1 VTVQSLKQPV
11 QRANRSELVRH
22 PACSAPQARRHDAV
36 SKEVTDARVENG
48 GRMRRY
54 TISAFVALLAAASL
68 LAQSSVGTIRG
79 TVKDPSGGVL
89 PGATVRL
96 SHATDADRTTITDA
110 KGEFSFLALPPGPYT
125 ITVALS
131 GFTQVAR
138 QVAVQAGAVVRLS
151 LELGVGGL
159 TESVAVT
166 AASPTMNAR
175 TSSVVVGGKYVAGGV
190 LNAPPPPPAPGF
202 NTEAY
207 DRISDNQ
214 WHNAASSPL
223 STFSADVDTASYS
236 NVRRFL
242 NLGQAPPKDAV
253 RIEELINYFSFNYAD
268 PRDGR
273 PFSVTTAIGDC
284 PWNPKHRLALVGLQA
299 RRIDATH
306 IPPRNLVFLIDVSGS
321 MFDPRKLPLVK
332 ASLAM
337 LAPNLTDK
345 DRVAIVVYA
354 GNTGLVLPS
363 TSGGDTPTILDA
375 LRRLEAGGST
385 NGGAGL
391 MLAYRVA
398 QDHFIKGGVN
408 RVILATDGDFNVG
421 VTDQGSLLRLVE
433 EKRAS
438 GVALS
443 VLGYGMGNVKDSTMV
458 KLADAGNG
466 NYAYIDSLAEAQ
478 KVLVEQA
485 GGTLVTVAKDVKLQ
499 IEFNPRVVGAYR
511 LIGYEKRILE
521 AQDFNNDR
529 KDAGEIGA
537 GHSVTA
543 LYELIPAGQPMEG
556 ASIDPLKYQTT
567 QVAAGAPRGE
577 AMTVKIRYKAPDG
590 DVSTLM
596 TTAVA
601 DRTQPIPE
609 LGFAAAVV
617 EFGMLLRDSEFKG
630 ASSFSEALALAQR
643 FKGDDPHGHRAEFI
657 RLIGAAEGVSRVATT
672 ARR

>member
-1 VTVQSLKQPV
+1 
-11 QRANRSELVRH
+11 
-22 PACSAPQARRHDAV
+22 
-36 SKEVTDARVENG
+36 
-48 GRMRRY
+48 MRRY
-54 TISAFVALLAAASL
+54 TIGAFVALLAAASL
-68 LAQSSVGTIRG
+68 FAQSNVGIVRG

-89 PGATVRL
+89 PGVTVRL
-96 SHATDADRTTITDA
+96 AHPPDADRTTVTDA
-110 KGEFSFLALPPGPYT
+110 KGEFSFVALPPGRYE
-125 ITVALS
+125 ITATLAGFSPLTRLVDVQARSVVRVALELR
-131 GFTQVAR
+131 VAGMEETVR
-138 QVAVQAGAVVRLS
+138 AVGASPS
-151 LELGVGGL
+151 LETSL
-159 TESVAVT
+159 
-166 AASPTMNAR
+166 
-175 TSSVVVGGKYVAGGV
+175 SSVVGGRIAGVTGGI
-190 LNAPPPPPAPGF
+190 LSAPPAPPAPGF

-207 DRISDNQ
+207 DRITDNQ

-223 STFSADVDTASYS
+223 STFSADVDTASYAD
-236 NVRRFL
+236 VRRFL

-253 RIEELINYFSFNYAD
+253 RIEELINYFSFAYPD

-363 TSGGDTPTILDA
+363 TSGSDTPTILDA

-391 MLAYRVA
+391 LLAYKVA

-443 VLGYGMGNVKDSTMV
+443 VLGYGMGNVKHSTMV

-499 IEFNPRVVGAYR
+499 VEFNPRAVSAYR

-521 AQDFNNDR
+521 AQDFNNDK

-567 QVAAGAPRGE
+567 QVSTKAPQGE

-601 DRTQPIPE
+601 NRTQSIPE

-657 RLIGAAEGVSRVATT
+657 RLIGAAEGVSRVSTT

>member
-1 VTVQSLKQPV
+1 
-11 QRANRSELVRH
+11 
-22 PACSAPQARRHDAV
+22 
-36 SKEVTDARVENG
+36 
-48 GRMRRY
+48 MRRY
-54 TISAFVALLAAASL
+54 TIGAFVALLAAASL
-68 LAQSSVGTIRG
+68 FAQSSVGIVRG

-96 SHATDADRTTITDA
+96 SHAPDADRTTVTDA
-110 KGEFSFLALPPGPYT
+110 KGEFSFVALPPGPYT

-131 GFTQVAR
+131 GFTQVTR
-138 QVAVQAGAVVRLS
+138 QLAVQAGAVVRLS
-151 LELGVGGL
+151 LELRVGGL
-159 TESVAVT
+159 EESVAVT
-166 AASPTMNAR
+166 AASPTINSS
-175 TSSVVVGGKYVAGGV
+175 TSALRYGGVAGG
-190 LNAPPPPPAPGF
+190 LTGGLAGPPPPAF

-253 RIEELINYFSFNYAD
+253 RIEELINYFSFNYPD
-268 PRDGR
+268 PRDGK

-363 TSGGDTPTILDA
+363 TSGSDTPTILDA

-391 MLAYRVA
+391 MLAYKVA

-499 IEFNPRVVGAYR
+499 VEFNPRVVGAYR

-521 AQDFNNDR
+521 AQDFNNDK

-543 LYELIPAGQPMEG
+543 LYELIPAGQPTEG

-567 QVAAGAPRGE
+567 QVSTKAPLGE

-601 DRTQPIPE
+601 DRTQSTPE

-657 RLIGAAEGVSRVATT
+657 RLIGAAEGVSRVSAT

>member
-1 VTVQSLKQPV
+1 
-11 QRANRSELVRH
+11 
-22 PACSAPQARRHDAV
+22 
-36 SKEVTDARVENG
+36 
-48 GRMRRY
+48 MRRY
-54 TISAFVALLAAASL
+54 TIGAFVALLAAASL
-68 LAQSSVGTIRG
+68 LAQSSVGIVRG
-79 TVKDPSGGVL
+79 TVKDQIGGVL

-96 SHATDADRTTITDA
+96 SHAPDADRTTITDA
-110 KGEFSFLALPPGPYT
+110 KGEFAFVALPPGRYT

-131 GFTQVAR
+131 GFIEVTR
-138 QVAVQAGAVVRLS
+138 QVAVPAGAVVRLS
-151 LELGVGGL
+151 LELRVGAV

-166 AASPTMNAR
+166 AASPTINAR
-175 TSSVVVGGKYVAGGV
+175 TNSVVGGREAGVAGGMV
-190 LNAPPPPPAPGF
+190 YALPAHPGF

-214 WHNAASSPL
+214 WHNAATSPL

-253 RIEELINYFSFNYAD
+253 RIEELINYFSFNYPD

-284 PWNPKHRLALVGLQA
+284 PWNPKHHLALVGLQA

-321 MFDPRKLPLVK
+321 MIDPRKLPLVK

-375 LRRLEAGGST
+375 LRRLEGGGST

-391 MLAYRVA
+391 KLAYKVA

-421 VTDQGSLLRLVE
+421 VTDQGSLLRLIE

-443 VLGYGMGNVKDSTMV
+443 ILGYGMGNVKDSTMV

-499 IEFNPRVVGAYR
+499 VEFNPRAVGAYR

-521 AQDFNNDR
+521 AQDFNNDK

-543 LYELIPAGQPMEG
+543 LYELVPAGQPIEG
-556 ASIDPLKYQTT
+556 VSIDPLKYQTT
-567 QVAAGAPRGE
+567 QVATTAPHGE

-601 DRTQPIPE
+601 DRTQSTPE

-630 ASSFSEALALAQR
+630 ASSFSEALGLARR

-657 RLIGAAEGVSRVATT
+657 RLIGAAEGVSRVVTT
-672 ARR
+672 AHR

>member
-1 VTVQSLKQPV
+1 
-11 QRANRSELVRH
+11 
-22 PACSAPQARRHDAV
+22 
-36 SKEVTDARVENG
+36 
-48 GRMRRY
+48 MRRY
-54 TISAFVALLAAASL
+54 TIGALVALLAAASL
-68 LAQSSVGTIRG
+68 FAQSSVGIIRG

-96 SHATDADRTTITDA
+96 SHAPDADRTTVTDA
-110 KGEFSFLALPPGPYT
+110 KGEFSFVALPPGPYT

-131 GFTQVAR
+131 GFTQVTR
-138 QVAVQAGAVVRLS
+138 QLAVQAGAVVRLS
-151 LELGVGGL
+151 LELRVGGL
-159 TESVAVT
+159 EESVAVT
-166 AASPTMNAR
+166 AASPTIN
-175 TSSVVVGGKYVAGGV
+175 TSTSALRYGGVAGG
-190 LNAPPPPPAPGF
+190 LAGGLAGPPPPAF

-253 RIEELINYFSFNYAD
+253 RIEELINYFSFNYPD
-268 PRDGR
+268 PRDGK

-337 LAPNLTDK
+337 LAPNLTGK

-363 TSGGDTPTILDA
+363 TSGSDTPTILDA

-391 MLAYRVA
+391 MLAYKVA

-408 RVILATDGDFNVG
+408 RVILAADGDFNVG

-499 IEFNPRVVGAYR
+499 VEFNPRVVGAYR

-521 AQDFNNDR
+521 AQDFNNDK

-543 LYELIPAGQPMEG
+543 LYELIPAGQPTEG

-567 QVAAGAPRGE
+567 QVSTKAPLGE

-601 DRTQPIPE
+601 DRTQSTPE

-657 RLIGAAEGVSRVATT
+657 RLIGAAEGVSRVSAT

>member
-1 VTVQSLKQPV
+1 
-11 QRANRSELVRH
+11 
-22 PACSAPQARRHDAV
+22 
-36 SKEVTDARVENG
+36 
-48 GRMRRY
+48 MRRY
-54 TISAFVALLAAASL
+54 TIGAFVALLAAASL
-68 LAQSSVGTIRG
+68 LAQSSVGIVRG
-79 TVKDPSGGVL
+79 TVKDSSGGVL

-96 SHATDADRTTITDA
+96 SHAPDADRTTVTDA
-110 KGEFSFLALPPGPYT
+110 KGEFSFVALSPGQYT
-125 ITVALS
+125 ITVALN
-131 GFTQVAR
+131 GFTQVTR

-151 LELGVGGL
+151 LELGVGAL
-159 TESVAVT
+159 AE
-166 AASPTMNAR
+166 
-175 TSSVVVGGKYVAGGV
+175 SVVVAAESPTVLTSVTGVAGGRYNAASAM
-190 LNAPPPPPAPGF
+190 LYAPPPPPGF

-207 DRISDNQ
+207 DRISDNL
-214 WHNAASSPL
+214 WHSAASSPL

-253 RIEELINYFSFNYAD
+253 RIEELINYFSFNYPD

-299 RRIDATH
+299 KRIDATH

-321 MFDPRKLPLVK
+321 MIDPRKLPLVK

-345 DRVAIVVYA
+345 DRVAMVVYA

-363 TSGGDTPTILDA
+363 TSGGDTATILDA
-375 LRRLEAGGST
+375 LRRLEGGGST

-391 MLAYRVA
+391 MLAYKVA

-421 VTDQGSLLRLVE
+421 VTDQGSLLRLIE

-543 LYELIPAGQPMEG
+543 LYELIPAGQPIEG
-556 ASIDPLKYQTT
+556 VSIDALKYQTT
-567 QVAAGAPRGE
+567 QVAATAARGE
-577 AMTVKIRYKAPDG
+577 VMTVKIRYKAPDG

-657 RLIGAAEGVSRVATT
+657 RLIGAAEGVTRVAKSSQ
-672 ARR
+672 

>member
-1 VTVQSLKQPV
+1 
-11 QRANRSELVRH
+11 
-22 PACSAPQARRHDAV
+22 
-36 SKEVTDARVENG
+36 
-48 GRMRRY
+48 MRRY
-54 TISAFVALLAAASL
+54 TIGTFVALLAAAGL
-68 LAQSSVGTIRG
+68 LAQSSVGIVRG
-79 TVKDPSGGVL
+79 TVKDQSGGVL

-96 SHATDADRTTITDA
+96 SHAPDADRTTITDA
-110 KGEFSFLALPPGPYT
+110 KGEFSFVALPPGRYT

-131 GFTQVAR
+131 GFAEVTR

-151 LELGVGGL
+151 LELRVGA
-159 TESVAVT
+159 VAETLAIT
-166 AASPTMNAR
+166 AQSPTINTS
-175 TSSVVVGGKYVAGGV
+175 TSSVVGGRYAGGMV
-190 LNAPPPPPAPGF
+190 SAPPLALAAPFEPALARQGF

-223 STFSADVDTASYS
+223 STFSADVDTASYA

-242 NLGQAPPKDAV
+242 NLGQAPPNDAV
-253 RIEELINYFSFNYAD
+253 RIEELINYFSFNYPD

-363 TSGGDTPTILDA
+363 TSGSDTPTILDA

-391 MLAYRVA
+391 MLAYKVA
-398 QDHFIKGGVN
+398 QDHFISGGVN

-499 IEFNPRVVGAYR
+499 VEFNPRAVGAYR

-521 AQDFNNDR
+521 AQDFNNDK

-556 ASIDPLKYQTT
+556 VSIDPLKYQTT
-567 QVAAGAPRGE
+567 QVAAAAPPGE

-601 DRTQPIPE
+601 NQTQSIPE

-657 RLIGAAEGVSRVATT
+657 RLIGAAEGVSRVSTT

>member
-1 VTVQSLKQPV
+1 
-11 QRANRSELVRH
+11 
-22 PACSAPQARRHDAV
+22 
-36 SKEVTDARVENG
+36 
-48 GRMRRY
+48 MRRY
-54 TISAFVALLAAASL
+54 TIGAFVALLAAASL
-68 LAQSSVGTIRG
+68 LAQSSVGIVRG
-79 TVKDPSGGVL
+79 TVKDSSGGVL

-96 SHATDADRTTITDA
+96 SRAPDADRTTITDA
-110 KGEFSFLALPPGPYT
+110 KGEFSFVALPPGQYI
-125 ITVALS
+125 ITVD
-131 GFTQVAR
+131 GFAQVRR

-151 LELGVGGL
+151 LELRVGAVAESVIVTAPSPAMGNAVAAGRLAGLAGGGL
-159 TESVAVT
+159 
-166 AASPTMNAR
+166 
-175 TSSVVVGGKYVAGGV
+175 Y
-190 LNAPPPPPAPGF
+190 APPPPF

-207 DRISDNQ
+207 DHISDNQ

-253 RIEELINYFSFNYAD
+253 RIEELINYFSFNYPD

-299 RRIDATH
+299 KRIDATH

-321 MFDPRKLPLVK
+321 MIDPRKLPLVK

-345 DRVAIVVYA
+345 DRVAMVVYA

-363 TSGGDTPTILDA
+363 TSGGDTATILDA
-375 LRRLEAGGST
+375 LRRLEGGGST

-391 MLAYRVA
+391 MLAYKVA

-543 LYELIPAGQPMEG
+543 LYELIPAGQPLEG
-556 ASIDPLKYQTT
+556 VSIDPLKYQTT
-567 QVAAGAPRGE
+567 QVAATAPGGE

-601 DRTQPIPE
+601 VRTQSIPE

-630 ASSFSEALALAQR
+630 ASTFSEALALAQR
-643 FKGDDPHGHRAEFI
+643 FKGEDPHGHRAEFI
-657 RLIGAAEGVSRVATT
+657 RLIGAAEGVSRVAKSSQ
-672 ARR
+672 